1 MKKISESALPKTE
14 EDNQNIQ
21 KMARA
26 VFENSDEAD
35 APYTLLK
42 TKFDPS
48 PLGLNTPNP
57 DYKPYLRDLRKKI
70 LKQELN
76 VDKAELKGE
85 VALEVSRM
93 L

>member
-1 MKKISESALPKTE
+1 
-14 EDNQNIQ
+14 
-21 KMARA
+21 MAQA
-26 VFENSDEAD
+26 VLAESDEAD

-57 DYKPYLRDLRKKI
+57 DYKPYVRDLRRDI
-70 LKQELN
+70 LKKELKL
-76 VDKAELKGE
+76 DKAELKGE
-85 VALEVSRM
+85 LALQVSRM

>member
-1 MKKISESALPKTE
+1 
-14 EDNQNIQ
+14 
-21 KMARA
+21 MAVA
-26 VFENSDEAD
+26 VFQNSDEAD

-57 DYKPYLRDLRKKI
+57 DYKPYVRDLKRDI
-70 LKQELN
+70 LKKELKM
-76 VDKAELKGE
+76 DKAELKGE
-85 VALEVSRM
+85 LALQVSRM

>member
-1 MKKISESALPKTE
+1 MQEDAVDFDKYNRLMVAISKSGVPPTE
-14 EDNQNIQ
+14 EDNKQIQ

-57 DYKPYLRDLRKKI
+57 DYKP
-70 LKQELN
+70 
-76 VDKAELKGE
+76 
-85 VALEVSRM
+85 
-93 L
+93 